1 MEIEIIM
8 QIVRAIMECI
18 AQRREDD
25 VAAGLL
31 NPGRREYRAIINMLR
46 KENDLHGRALRLEA
60 SETFLLL
67 VEADAED
74 IEALMNDARARAL
87 AEEN

>member
-8 QIVRAIMECI
+8 QIVRAIMECT

-31 NPGRREYRAIINMLR
+31 NPGRREYRAIVRLLR
-46 KENDLHGRALRLEA
+46 EKGGLCGRELRSEA
-60 SETFLLL
+60 AETFALLQ
-67 VEADAED
+67 DAAPED
-74 IEALMNDARARAL
+74 IYLLMEDVNAL
-87 AEEN
+87 AEKEN

>member
-8 QIVRAIMECI
+8 QFVQAIWECLLKRT
-18 AQRREDD
+18 QDD
-25 VAAGLL
+25 IEAGLR

-46 KENDLHGRALRLEA
+46 KKNDLHGRALRLEA
-60 SETFLLL
+60 SETFLMLT
-67 VEADAED
+67 EADAED
-74 IEALMNDARARAL
+74 IEALMNDARAL